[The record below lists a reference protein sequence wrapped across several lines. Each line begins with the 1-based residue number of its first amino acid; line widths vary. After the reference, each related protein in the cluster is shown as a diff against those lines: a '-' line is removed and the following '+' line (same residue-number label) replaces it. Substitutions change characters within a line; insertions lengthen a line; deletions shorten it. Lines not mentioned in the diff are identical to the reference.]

1 MSDTFTGF
9 IEPVEFS
16 KTQYYYLL
24 PDGTYSFYH
33 PIVPIGPK
41 QYFSYNSIDNINKS
55 TLPITTNSSI
65 FSKSQKISQLSKM
78 KIIKRVN
85 KKNIRKP
92 PLSQCTLLSKNFD
105 KLFNKHTVEQPKIP
119 GNTKVI
125 SEKIPKKIPKK
136 IPGNTKVISEK
147 IPKKIPGN
155 TKVISEKI
163 PGNTKVI
170 SEKIPKRKKVVPK
183 KIPKRKKVVPK
194 KIPKHSKVIPK
205 KVPKKIYYE
214 TPLIRN
220 HQNQVKLITTQKKV
234 SPKSNSEN
242 DKVVDINMSTK
253 NNKVAIKLQEPFV
266 KKSNIHYLN
275 ESQQKQTKT
284 LYIWISTYVIAI
296 IFIIISLISAII
308 FI

>member
-125 SEKIPKKIPKK
+125 SEKIPKKIP
-136 IPGNTKVISEK
+136 
-147 IPKKIPGN
+147 GN

-220 HQNQVKLITTQKKV
+220 HQNQVKLITRQKKV